1 MLGVYQ
7 GVADAI
13 LGIQSQTVL
22 SVRENERID

>member
-1 MLGVYQ
+1 MLGAYR

-13 LGIQSQTVL
+13 LGVQSQTVM